1 MKKYKV
7 ELTEL
12 QLSTLSIASE
22 ILARLGIGQ
31 WRDAFEWL
39 PKRSD
44 MDWPDYHDDIDAIGK
59 IISKYTSGR
68 VDGYRSSLG
77 INHADVSSTSKIAW
91 DLYQSFRHELAWDRA
106 VEYGYIESRESPRNW
121 DEMIAVNY
129 DEPLKTSD
137 EPLAIVK
144 KAEEY

>member
-1 MKKYKV
+1 MKKYKI
-7 ELTEL
+7 ELTES
-12 QLSTLSIASE
+12 QLSTLSLASE

-44 MDWPDYHDDIDAIGK
+44 MDWPDYHNDIDAIGK
-59 IISKYTSGR
+59 IISKYTPGR

-77 INHADVSSTSKIAW
+77 MNNADVSSTSKIAW

-121 DEMIAVNY
+121 DEMLGVHY
-129 DEPLKTSD
+129 DEPFKTSE
-137 EPLAIVK
+137 EPLAKIESCN
-144 KAEEY
+144 A

>member
-121 DEMIAVNY
+121 DEMLGVHY
-129 DEPLKTSD
+129 DEPFKTSE
-137 EPLAIVK
+137 EPLAKIESCN
-144 KAEEY
+144 A